1 MLQDE
6 VTRTAAVSLF
16 KREMAHA
23 AMGVR
28 AGCFKNRG
36 VVFGLNSRVTP
47 DTEILL
53 VAGVTPVRVGNGKHA
68 MPAELEHAGMVL
80 GRHNLVA
87 LVAIALVMASGTH
100 KRLNL

>member
-1 MLQDE
+1 MLQDK

-28 AGCFKNRG
+28 AGRFENPG
-36 VVFGLNSRVTP
+36 VVFGRNGRVAS
-47 DTEILL
+47 DAEILL
-53 VAGVTPVRVGNGKHA
+53 VAGVTPVRVGNCKHA

-80 GRHNLVA
+80 RRRNLVA
-87 LVAIALVMASGTH
+87 LVAIALTVASGTH